1 MAATSTPS
9 SPSVSAVPQSA
20 KKRKRKNGGSIG
32 MREAT
37 PLTYIGLSLT
47 ILLSVFPL
55 WWMFVVASRDTAAAS
70 ARPPYL
76 WPGGNFLEN
85 LERLFANT
93 TANFTLGLLN
103 STISATAVALS
114 VVFFSSLAGFSLAKL
129 RFKGRNVAAVGVVLT
144 MAVPVQ
150 MGIIPLLMLM
160 EWFGWRGQITAII
173 VPFMVS
179 GFGVFMMRQYC
190 IQAIPDELLEAARMD
205 GCSTFRIYWNV
216 VLPALRPAMVVLG
229 LLTFMTQ
236 WNEFTWALAVLTP
249 ANPTVQIA
257 INQLNQSAYSR
268 DFALMFPG
276 SVVATLPLLILFFVL
291 GRQLIGR
298 IMEGAIK

>member
-1 MAATSTPS
+1 
-9 SPSVSAVPQSA
+9 
-20 KKRKRKNGGSIG
+20 

-37 PLTYIGLSLT
+37 PLTYIGLT
-47 ILLSVFPL
+47 ITVLLSVFPL
-55 WWMFVVASRDTAAAS
+55 WWMFVVASRDSAAAS
-70 ARPPYL
+70 ARPPQFL
-76 WPGGNFLEN
+76 PGGNFPAN

-93 TANFTLGLLN
+93 TANFTLGLTN
-103 STISATAVALS
+103 SAISATVLAVS
-114 VVFFSSLAGFSLAKL
+114 VVLFSSMAGFALAKL
-129 RFKGRNVAAVGVVLT
+129 RFKGRNVAAVGVVVT

-160 EWFGWRGQITAII
+160 GWFGWRGEIISII

-205 GCSTFRIYWNV
+205 GCSTFRVYWSV
-216 VLPALRPAMVVLG
+216 VLPALRPAMIVLG

-249 ANPTVQIA
+249 SNPTVQLA

-268 DFALMFPG
+268 DFALMFTG

-298 IMEGAIK
+298 IMEGAIKS